1 MHEVSLIQSI
11 NEAVMAE
18 MPKHNI
24 TKIESITLRIGE
36 MRQVIPDTLIFA
48 FEILSKDT
56 PLEGAKLIVENV
68 PTRGRCKKCG
78 HDFAV
83 DDWFRTCSKCGGGD
97 IEIIS
102 GKELEI
108 VEFEG
113 V

>member
-11 NEAVMAE
+11 NETVMAE

-24 TKIESITLRIGE
+24 TKVESITLRIGE
-36 MRQVIPDTLIFA
+36 MRQVIPDTLLFA
-48 FEILSKDT
+48 FEVLSKDT
-56 PLEGAKLIVENV
+56 PLEGAKLIIENI

-78 HDFAV
+78 QEFV
-83 DDWFRTCSKCGGGD
+83 VENWIRTCSECGGTD

-102 GKELEI
+102 GREMEI

-113 V
+113 S

>member
-56 PLEGAKLIVENV
+56 PLEGAKLIVENI
-68 PTRGRCKKCG
+68 PTKSYTDILPPLNSEEPKKSAG
-78 HDFAV
+78 E
-83 DDWFRTCSKCGGGD
+83 RRN
-97 IEIIS
+97 
-102 GKELEI
+102 
-108 VEFEG
+108 
-113 V
+113 